1 MRDINT
7 SPDKKIENFWHQAF
21 KSASED
27 KINIKEII
35 LPLARIKRLMKVEEG
50 VRMVASE
57 VPVIFSLVAEK
68 FVEELT
74 LRSWINT
81 EENKRR
87 ILQLNDISVAVKTS
101 EMYDF
106 LIYIIPRSDI
116 SSVFDRMITSNEVKH
131 RIYQQQNGI
140 NKLPLMT
147 NNRYGFSSEEFE
159 NTMFKSNEQLNIN
172 SSNEHI
178 QSRTNSDIEDSYNNM

>member
-1 MRDINT
+1 
-7 SPDKKIENFWHQAF
+7 
-21 KSASED
+21 
-27 KINIKEII
+27 
-35 LPLARIKRLMKVEEG
+35 MKVEEG

-57 VPVIFSLVAEK
+57 VPIIFSLVAEK

-131 RIYQQQNGI
+131 RIYQQQVGI
-140 NKLPLMT
+140 NKLPLIT
-147 NNRYGFSSEEFE
+147 NNRYGFSNEEFE
-159 NTMFKSNEQLNIN
+159 NTMFKSNEKLNIN

-178 QSRTNSDIEDSYNNM
+178 QNNPNSDIEDSYNSM